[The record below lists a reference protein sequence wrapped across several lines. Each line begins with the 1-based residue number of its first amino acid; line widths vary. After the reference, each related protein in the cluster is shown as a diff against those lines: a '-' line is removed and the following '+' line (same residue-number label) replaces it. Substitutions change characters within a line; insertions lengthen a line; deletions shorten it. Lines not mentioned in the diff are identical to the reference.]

1 MGKIRSLTVS
11 VFRRIRSRTYTIVIR
26 SYVLWRNTVVYDTV
40 NDRLRPY
47 TEFVAV
53 DLGMV
58 LASHRCLFPEEI
70 DLMNTQTKNKK
81 KNQKKKEVDEN
92 KRINE
97 AKENKDEENF
107 GENQSNEELISTGKI
122 PEHQRKLTIND

>member
-1 MGKIRSLTVS
+1 
-11 VFRRIRSRTYTIVIR
+11 
-26 SYVLWRNTVVYDTV
+26 
-40 NDRLRPY
+40 
-47 TEFVAV
+47 
-53 DLGMV
+53 MV

-122 PEHQRKLTIND
+122 PEHQGKLIING